1 MPQKILNFLFKVFDQ
16 IKYHIE
22 RFRKLTL
29 RNRMANIEKKIIL
42 NLFKKRQIPHLSQFR
57 YIFRFLTKKER
68 NTLLVFL
75 GLTLI
80 SFIGL
85 FTLIYLHST
94 KITPTQGGEYIE
106 GVVGYTRFINPLY
119 SQSNEVDRDLVSLIY
134 SGLTKR
140 NTRGNIVLDLAEKYT
155 LSDDEKTY
163 TFELKEN
170 VLWHDGKKMAADDI
184 IFTINAIQE
193 KNYNSPLRSSWEKVE
208 AQKIDDY
215 TVQFKLQKPYGNFL
229 TLLTVGI
236 LPKHIWEK
244 VPVANIN
251 LAEANNKPIGSG
263 PYRFESFVKDKVG
276 AIKSYQLEISKD
288 YYEKKPNIKRIIL
301 KFYPDYASATQA
313 LDSHQIDG
321 LAFIPAEARM
331 QLKLKGRLEQYDV
344 GLPQYNTLFLNEK
357 QNAILKSKALR
368 KALVLAIDRNKIIRE
383 ALDGDG
389 IIIEGPILP
398 GYPGFDEKISRNFYD
413 KEAALRALIEEGWVL
428 KDGNRYRTKGSQ
440 QLKITLTTIEKGQ
453 NVKAAGIIKDN
464 WAEIG
469 VEVELKIVSTANI
482 YEDVINKRSYEVLLF
497 GAMYGSDLDPY
508 QYWHSSQ
515 AQYPGLNLAM
525 YSNRK
530 ADVLLEDARQ
540 TLDKIVRQ
548 EKYKE
553 FQELLIEDFPA
564 IFLWQPRYTYMI
576 DKKIKGI
583 QISEII
589 TPSDRFQ
596 YIMEGY
602 VKMKR
607 TLR

>member
-1 MPQKILNFLFKVFDQ
+1 
-16 IKYHIE
+16 
-22 RFRKLTL
+22 
-29 RNRMANIEKKIIL
+29 MANIEKKIIL